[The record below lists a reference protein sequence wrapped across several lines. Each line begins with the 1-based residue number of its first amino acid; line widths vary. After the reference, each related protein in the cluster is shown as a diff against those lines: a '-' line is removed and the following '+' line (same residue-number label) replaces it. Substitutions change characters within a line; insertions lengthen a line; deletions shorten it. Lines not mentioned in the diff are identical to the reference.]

1 MLTKSF
7 ETENVRSRVIKQTL
21 AYASLHTGQLIGIS
35 VFVVVVL
42 LRSFSVV
49 DSVLAAN
56 VLQNLVRK
64 Q

>member
-7 ETENVRSRVIKQTL
+7 EMENVKSRVIKQTL
-21 AYASLHTGQLIGIS
+21 AYTSLHTGQLIGIS
-35 VFVVVVL
+35 VFIVVVL
-42 LRSFSVV
+42 LRGFSVV

-64 Q
+64 R

>member
-1 MLTKSF
+1 MLTTSF
-7 ETENVRSRVIKQTL
+7 EMENVRSRVIKQTL

-35 VFVVVVL
+35 VFVVVL

-49 DSVLAAN
+49 DSVLTAN

-64 Q
+64 R